1 MDVHLAQDEDGPAQA
16 AFLPDSEWSRQG
28 LHARQVDHLAWWA
41 SRGNRQRRTLT
52 VICISDGG
60 LKRVRVMGYQ
70 ASSDSSASS
79 LPASHQVKDIP
90 HVEAL
95 PLTYEAFLP
104 YGRVIQAFSGP
115 TAAPRG
121 IAKTPANQG
130 TACKYHKMALL
141 EDKFANKEDKK
152 TTIGVI
158 RSQPRVATGTEVD
171 ITVLERHP
179 KTNQAFVPLGQT
191 TGSSSA
197 VGGSK
202 VGKGSYVV
210 MAALPKENDGEPD
223 FSTLRVF
230 TVPAS
235 QGICFDAGIWHNPLM
250 VADEQMDFA
259 CIESF
264 DAQTDKVDTDF
275 YRIEGNAAFAR
286 FTLPKS
292 DLGASAS
299 AVAAAVQ
306 AGKET
311 ASTAFASLKS
321 MLSGSSGH
329 IPCSPLTPEAFADFG
344 YVVQGYDS
352 EQSAPKTA
360 RVAVSTEFKNVKCM
374 DLSPFEETY
383 PAEAGATSNISVFR
397 CTPREGLEKGKP
409 WPVKFIERYAG
420 SL

>member
-1 MDVHLAQDEDGPAQA
+1 
-16 AFLPDSEWSRQG
+16 
-28 LHARQVDHLAWWA
+28 
-41 SRGNRQRRTLT
+41 
-52 VICISDGG
+52 
-60 LKRVRVMGYQ
+60 MGYQ
-70 ASSDSSASS
+70 VSPEASTAS
-79 LPASHQVKDIP
+79 LPASHQLTDIP

-104 YGRVIQAFSGP
+104 FGRVNQAFSVP

-141 EDKFANKEDKK
+141 EDKFEKKEDRK

-158 RSQPRVATGTEVD
+158 RSQPRVATGSEVD

-179 KTNQAFVPLGQT
+179 KTNQAFVPLGQS
-191 TGSSSA
+191 TGSGTA

-202 VGKGSYVV
+202 TGKGSYVV
-210 MAALPKENDGEPD
+210 MAALPKENNGEPD
-223 FSTLRVF
+223 LSTLRVF
-230 TVPAS
+230 TVPSS
-235 QGICFDAGIWHNPLM
+235 QGISFNAGIWHNPLM
-250 VADEQMDFA
+250 TADEQMDFA

-275 YRIEGNAAFAR
+275 YRRDGAAFAR

-292 DLGASAS
+292 DFSVSAS
-299 AVAAAVQ
+299 GVSAVVQ

-311 ASTAFASLKS
+311 ASTTFASLKS
-321 MLSGSSGH
+321 MLPTLSSSSGN

-352 EQSAPKTA
+352 AASAPSYA
-360 RVAVSTEFKNVKCM
+360 RVAVSEEFKNVKCM
-374 DLSPFEETY
+374 DLSSFEETY

-397 CTPREGLEKGKP
+397 STPKEGLEKGKP
-409 WPVKFIERYAG
+409 WPVKLIERYAYPLLMWRPRADMFHRHPYTSQTFLPMG
-420 SL
+420 LTTVSY